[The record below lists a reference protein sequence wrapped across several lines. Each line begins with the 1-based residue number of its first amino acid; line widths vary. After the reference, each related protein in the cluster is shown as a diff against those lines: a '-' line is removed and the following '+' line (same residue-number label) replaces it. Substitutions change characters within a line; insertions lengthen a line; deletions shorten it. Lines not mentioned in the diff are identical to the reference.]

1 MLRSGPYGYHL
12 AALFCVTV
20 WGATFVSTKVLIAHG
35 LAPAEIFLL
44 RFVMAYLGLL
54 PFTLRRRTAGSS
66 AAGREKAAAGRE
78 KNAAGREKDAG
89 NDTGSPARRGLVD
102 RLRGVRLRDEL
113 LLAAAGLTG
122 GSLYFLTENIAL
134 EYAPASNVSL
144 IVCTAP
150 VWTALLLSLVYR
162 NERMTRRQTAGC
174 ALAFVGVV
182 LVVLNG
188 RFVLHLSPRGDLLA
202 LSAALLWMLYSL
214 VIKRLGDRLPVAY
227 VTRKVFFYGIVT
239 ILPWFAW
246 EPFDL
251 PAATLRHPAVWGNL
265 LFLGVV
271 ASLLCYVLWNAAM
284 TRLGAVRTTNYI
296 YLNPL
301 VTMLTAALVIDERI
315 TPAALCGAA
324 LILSGMWLA
333 ERSRGGK

>member
-1 MLRSGPYGYHL
+1 
-12 AALFCVTV
+12 
-20 WGATFVSTKVLIAHG
+20 
-35 LAPAEIFLL
+35 
-44 RFVMAYLGLL
+44 
-54 PFTLRRRTAGSS
+54 
-66 AAGREKAAAGRE
+66 
-78 KNAAGREKDAG
+78 
-89 NDTGSPARRGLVD
+89 
-102 RLRGVRLRDEL
+102 
-113 LLAAAGLTG
+113 
-122 GSLYFLTENIAL
+122 
-134 EYAPASNVSL
+134 
-144 IVCTAP
+144 
-150 VWTALLLSLVYR
+150 
-162 NERMTRRQTAGC
+162 MTRRQTAGC

-188 RFVLHLSPRGDLLA
+188 RFVLHLSPRGDQLA

-333 ERSRGGK
+333 ERSRGRK